1 MAFLINGKLDW
12 LGDLNFNDPLYFLK
26 LKVIKESVGPNEICV
41 GPAKILMPFAVEVF
55 KLQFTEEPSYSKLK
69 HFLIKILLTLDV
81 YPDMRFDWTKT
92 DDTNLS

>member
-1 MAFLINGKLDW
+1 MA
-12 LGDLNFNDPLYFLK
+12 
-26 LKVIKESVGPNEICV
+26 
-41 GPAKILMPFAVEVF
+41 FAVEVF

-92 DDTNLS
+92 DDTNLSQKSKDSDSSIDENDLEVDEHSDKAVIDLKEPL

>member
-1 MAFLINGKLDW
+1 
-12 LGDLNFNDPLYFLK
+12 
-26 LKVIKESVGPNEICV
+26 
-41 GPAKILMPFAVEVF
+41 MPFAVEVF

-92 DDTNLS
+92 DDTNLSQKSKDSDSSIDENDLEVDEHSDKAVIDLKELL